1 MQPDV
6 ATVVGARPQFVKC
19 ALVSRL
25 LRKTGLA
32 EILIH
37 TGQHYDDA
45 MSAVFFNEMQIP
57 VPDFNLGIG
66 SGSHGRQ
73 TGEALIRLEQVFLEH
88 RPRLVLVYGDT
99 NSTLAGALAAVK
111 LGIPVAHIEAGLRS
125 YNLTMP
131 EEHNR
136 IATDHWASLLFCH
149 NEATRR
155 RLLEEHVAGQSL
167 VVGDIMRETLAAFR
181 PLAIVESSY
190 PRILNLNT
198 EDYAVLTV
206 HRPVNADH
214 PDALR
219 SIFAWCVASPY
230 PVVFPAHP
238 RVHQAAAAILADLAP
253 GSSRL
258 HLIPPLGYR
267 DMLALVAQA
276 RIVLTDSGGL
286 QKEAFFLHV
295 PCVTLRAETEWVETV
310 AAGWNVLTGHRA
322 TEQIIDQA
330 VRQMVTRHSTDS
342 RRLSDEAVITEAF
355 GPPDTSRRIV
365 QTLQAF
371 LGCRSSAAA

>member
-45 MSAVFFNEMQIP
+45 MSAVFFNELQIP

-66 SGSHGRQ
+66 SGSHGKQ
-73 TGEALIRLEQVFLEH
+73 TGEALIRLEQIFLQH

-111 LGIPVAHIEAGLRS
+111 LGIPVAHVEAGLRS
-125 YNLTMP
+125 YNPTMP

-136 IATDHWASLLFCH
+136 IATDHWASLLYCH
-149 NEATRR
+149 NEATRQ
-155 RLLEEHVAGQSL
+155 RLVQEQVTGQVL
-167 VVGDIMRETLAAFR
+167 IVGDIMRETLTAFR
-181 PLAIVESSY
+181 PLAIKDSPY
-190 PRILNLNT
+190 PGILNLNP

-206 HRPVNADH
+206 HRPVNAD
-214 PDALR
+214 DADAMRAILT
-219 SIFAWCVASPY
+219 WCVNSPF

-238 RVHQAAAAILADLAP
+238 RVHQAAAAIWAEIAP
-253 GSSRL
+253 GSNHF

-276 RIVLTDSGGL
+276 QIVLTDSGGL

-310 AAGWNVLTGHRA
+310 AAGWNILTGHRA
-322 TEQIIDQA
+322 TEQIIDHA
-330 VRQMVTRHSTDS
+330 VRQMLARHSPDS
-342 RRLSDEAVITEAF
+342 RCLPDETVITTAF
-355 GPPDTSRRIV
+355 GPHDTSRRIV
-365 QTLQAF
+365 QTLLAF
-371 LGCRSSAAA
+371 LDHRSLAA